1 MFLLDTHILLWW
13 LSDDKRLSSKVRL
26 LIRNRNNLIYVSAAS
41 VWEIAIKSAL
51 GKLKVSE
58 NFTSVINEQGFENLD
73 VTVEHAWGVSGLPR
87 IHNDPFDRL
96 LVSQAMSEGLTLI
109 THDLRLSDYGAP
121 CLTV

>member
-1 MFLLDTHILLWW
+1 M
-13 LSDDKRLSSKVRL
+13 
-26 LIRNRNNLIYVSAAS
+26 
-41 VWEIAIKSAL
+41 WEIAIKSAL

>member
-1 MFLLDTHILLWW
+1 VFLLDTHILLWW